1 MVDDEGAAK
10 LIDFGVSRITS
21 EHGYT
26 TSGSG
31 ASWAWAAPELVPYD
45 DIAVAKTIYS
55 DIWALALT
63 FLEVSIFSTLPITFP
78 ISCVASPS

>member
-1 MVDDEGAAK
+1 MIDDAGNAK
-10 LIDFGVSRITS
+10 LIDFGISRITG

-45 DIAVAKTIYS
+45 GRTVPKTLYS
-55 DIWALALT
+55 DIWALA
-63 FLEVSIFSTLPITFP
+63 ITF
-78 ISCVASPS
+78 VEAS